1 MDSESQ
7 KMTLILPL
15 KILGGGRG
23 IKKHG
28 LCFWKIYKLKNLECR

>member
-15 KILGGGRG
+15 KILARGRG
-23 IKKHG
+23 IKKHS
-28 LCFWKIYKLKNLECR
+28 LYFWKIYEMKNLECR

>member
-1 MDSESQ
+1 MDSRSQ

-23 IKKHG
+23 IKKHC
-28 LCFWKIYKLKNLECR
+28 LYFWKIKEMENLECR